1 MLTRRGLLFGVLSSI
16 AVSAGSF
23 LLYRRKSIP
32 AAEIGTVTTF
42 DPAACIQH
50 EGYSFTYYTYD
61 LAGQLTRITR
71 IDNSR

>member
-16 AVSAGSF
+16 AASAGS
-23 LLYRRKSIP
+23 LILNRRRSVP

-50 EGYSFTYYTYD
+50 EEYSITYCTYD